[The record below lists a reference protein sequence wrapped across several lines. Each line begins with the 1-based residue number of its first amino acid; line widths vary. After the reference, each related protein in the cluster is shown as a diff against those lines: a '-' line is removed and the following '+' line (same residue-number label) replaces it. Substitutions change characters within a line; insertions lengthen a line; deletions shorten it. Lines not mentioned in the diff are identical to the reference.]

1 MEPEGPGDESD
12 NLHSQVLWTTLAEIA
27 RPTAARGL
35 GDASESDALDCCVIC
50 LDVVS
55 DPCEARPCGHCN
67 FDFLCLV
74 NWLNHRPSCPLCKAD
89 VAEVR
94 YQFKDVGSD
103 PSSPPPY
110 ATYNIPRASTDTTNP
125 PRRSSRPSIRHGSVN
140 GLRASGSRPRVSTRP
155 RRAPPS
161 APARDTEEDAA
172 LERRRRVYR
181 LKLFSLH
188 VGTNRITRYTDL
200 TPQMFDSDPELV
212 SRARMW
218 IRRELRV
225 FGFLCAPNPER
236 PALLA
241 PASGSGSTRNTE
253 RSTRTLTNNAEF
265 LLEYIVAILRTVDI
279 NGSRGQAEEMLQEF
293 LGQEHTRLFL
303 HELRSWLRSPYTTL
317 ENWDAHVQYDE
328 TKSTPAAAIR
338 GGSVDEPGRREES
351 DPEHQPAA
359 YPDHYSGRGAARLHG
374 SRRSSRDHWS
384 PYSTRT
390 PSRADATGQSRR
402 PT

>member
-12 NLHSQVLWTTLAEIA
+12 NLYSQVLWTTLAEIA
-27 RPTAARGL
+27 RPTAAGGQ
-35 GDASESDALDCCVIC
+35 GDASESNALGCCVIC

-55 DPCEARPCGHCN
+55 GPCEARPCGHRN
-67 FDFLCLV
+67 FDFLCFV

-94 YQFKDVGSD
+94 YQFKDAGSD
-103 PSSPPPY
+103 PSSPPY
-110 ATYNIPRASTDTTNP
+110 ATYNVPHAPTDTVNP
-125 PRRSSRPSIRHGSVN
+125 SRRSSRPSIRHRPVN
-140 GLRASGSRPRVSTRP
+140 RLRASGSRPRVSTRP
-155 RRAPPS
+155 HRAPPS
-161 APARDTEEDAA
+161 APARETEEDAA

-200 TPQMFDSDPELV
+200 TPRMFDSDPELV

-225 FGFLCAPNPER
+225 FGFLCAPSAER

-241 PASGSGSTRNTE
+241 PASGNGSTRNAE

-265 LLEYIVAILRTVDI
+265 LLEYIIAILRTVDI

-338 GGSVDEPGRREES
+338 RSSVGEPGRREGSGQER
-351 DPEHQPAA
+351 HLAA

-374 SRRSSRDHWS
+374 ARTSSRDRWS

-390 PSRADATGQSRR
+390 HSRADAAGPGRR